1 MSTTAAAPTKPSSL
15 SGTTTTCGSL
25 LQELQEIWD
34 EIGESD
40 CERDNM
46 LLQLEQ
52 ECLDIYRRKVEKTRK
67 HKADLHQSLT
77 EAEAEINN
85 LISSLGER
93 ASVPQYEN
101 VKGTLKERISSI
113 KPVLEDLRLKK
124 EKRIKDFLETQ
135 LQIGRICAE
144 IAGNSQFINSA
155 EPQINEWDLTL
166 KKLGELKSQLQ
177 ELQYEKTLRLQRVD
191 NHISTIHALSVV
203 MSLDFNKKI
212 TEAHPSLGYLANGQ
226 SKSISNETLA
236 RLTGLVHSLKQEKQ
250 KRLRKLQDLG
260 STLMELW
267 SLMDTSVEEQKRFD
281 HVTCLISS
289 SVDEVLKQGCLALDV
304 IEQTE
309 VEVERVNV
317 LKGSKMKELV
327 FKRQNELEEIYRG
340 VHMDVDSDTARQ
352 ILIGLMESGNV
363 NLSDLLSSMD
373 DQILKAKQQALSR
386 KDILDKVEKWKH
398 ASEEENWLDE
408 YEREIK
414 SRTLHYHVPD
424 REPPTFGIVRSKSQF
439 VRGGANCGNPELDTP
454 SGRTVAYCSSSSSKG
469 SLPDIF
475 EKLSSL
481 NSLAL
486 SYNRLSGAIL
496 ASFYGSNLQILWLN
510 DQDSDGITGNI
521 GVIGLMVSLAEVWLH
536 GNNIMG
542 SIPNNIGY
550 VTSLKELN
558 LNGNLLVGMIP
569 PNLAA
574 MALQLLDLN
583 NNMLMGPIPKLWLHG
598 NGFTDENRY
607 NAGRGAHKNLKRAE
621 KARILV
627 SKIPSL
633 VENLTAKVKAW
644 EIEKGIP
651 FLYDKASLLHML
663 DEFNVLRQEKE
674 EEKRRSREQK
684 RLQEQFTAEQEVLYG
699 SRPTIKKPLVQSA
712 TSNTLTRT
720 PTSRRLG
727 TPVAHHG
734 ISAGKERRDSG
745 KVSAVIPVNYVALAK
760 DDSVS
765 RGH

>member
-1 MSTTAAAPTKPSSL
+1 
-15 SGTTTTCGSL
+15 
-25 LQELQEIWD
+25 
-34 EIGESD
+34 
-40 CERDNM
+40 M

-77 EAEAEINN
+77 VAEAEINN

-124 EKRIKDFLETQ
+124 EKRIKDFLEIQ

-155 EPQINEWDLTL
+155 EPQVNEWDLTL

-177 ELQYEKTLRLQRVD
+177 ELQYEKTIRLQRVD

-408 YEREIK
+408 YERD
-414 SRTLHYHVPD
+414 SVQLMN
-424 REPPTFGIVRSKSQF
+424 FS
-439 VRGGANCGNPELDTP
+439 
-454 SGRTVAYCSSSSSKG
+454 CSSCNIVG
-469 SLPDIF
+469 SLPDF
-475 EKLSSL
+475 FGKLSSL
-481 NSLAL
+481 NSLVL
-486 SYNRLSGAIL
+486 LYNRLSGAIPV
-496 ASFYGSNLQILWLN
+496 SFYGSNLQILWLN
-510 DQDSDGITGNI
+510 DQDGDGMTGNI
-521 GVIGLMVSLAEVWLH
+521 GVIGSMVSHTE
-536 GNNIMG
+536 
-542 SIPNNIGY
+542 
-550 VTSLKELN
+550 
-558 LNGNLLVGMIP
+558 
-569 PNLAA
+569 
-574 MALQLLDLN
+574 
-583 NNMLMGPIPKLWLHG
+583 
-598 NGFTDENRY
+598 DENRY

-633 VENLTAKVKAW
+633 VENLIAKVKAW

-684 RLQEQFTAEQEVLYG
+684 RLQEQYAAEQEVLYG

-712 TSNTLTRT
+712 TSNTLTGT

-727 TPVAHHG
+727 TPVARHG
-734 ISAGKERRDSG
+734 ISAGKERRESG